1 MGGGFIRAPLPERTV
16 RGPTWALA
24 ALAGLLVASGI
35 ARLPLAWPALAIGS
49 GAVVAALAVLVLGGA
64 RRYYSAAGSAYCV
77 ALGAVAL
84 AGGLPAGY
92 AGSPAVALLT
102 LGLPSTGIVAAIYGA
117 GRLVERHAGRE
128 SGTGGALLARAGT
141 ALDLLRLGRSAFAVG
156 RTALYAGVLVLVGT
170 AGLVLNAAGVAAPV
184 PWIGTGRV
192 DAVLVGYVAAVL
204 VGFHGLAAAHTT
216 LLTAR
221 DLAGAGRDAGR
232 RIAGGR
238 TGDGDRTRTG
248 EAGGDRAAEGDAP
261 AEREAG
267 RRANGREGEPRANER
282 DDDRGDAGPES

>member
-1 MGGGFIRAPLPERTV
+1 M

-24 ALAGLLVASGI
+24 ALVGLLVASGI

-64 RRYYSAAGSAYCV
+64 RKYYSAAGSAYCV

-92 AGSPAVALLT
+92 AGSPAVALLA
-102 LGLPSTGIVAAIYGA
+102 LGLPSAGIVAAIYGA
-117 GRLVERHAGRE
+117 GRLIERHAGRE
-128 SGTGGALLARAGT
+128 SGIGGALLARAGT

-192 DAVLVGYVAAVL
+192 DAVLVGYVLAVL

-221 DLAGAGRDAGR
+221 DLAGAGREAASAGR
-232 RIAGGR
+232 EV
-238 TGDGDRTRTG
+238 TGSRPDRVASGDSNHS
-248 EAGGDRAAEGDAP
+248 DAE
-261 AEREAG
+261 E
-267 RRANGREGEPRANER
+267 
-282 DDDRGDAGPES
+282 